1 MKSVLLKAVP
11 YSKELVTMALESGV
25 DGIIAPDVEAESVA
39 AMARSEVLPESHIK
53 LVRLESKADEDAAV
67 AALRGGETVLLARGW
82 EIIPVENLLAHEQL
96 SAQAGAKTG
105 RLILEAGTVEE
116 ALLAAGILESGVDT
130 IAVTAEGAK
139 DIKEIVGKLKSDC
152 GRIELSE
159 AVITEIVPVS
169 LGHRVCVD
177 TLSMLKSGQ
186 GMLVGNSAAFTF
198 LVNAETEHNEFV
210 APRPFRINAGA
221 VHAYALMPDDRTC
234 YLEEL
239 GSGSEVL
246 VVDHAGSSEIAVAG
260 RLKVEKRPMLM
271 IRARSGGRE
280 GTVFLQN
287 AETIRLVQPGGGT
300 ESVVKL
306 KPGDKVL
313 CRLDEAGRHFG
324 MRIKEEI
331 MEA

>member
-1 MKSVLLKAVP
+1 MKSVLLKALP
-11 YSKELVTMALESGV
+11 YNKAHVTLALESGV
-25 DGIIAPDVEAESVA
+25 DGIIAPDSEAESVA
-39 AMARSEVLPESHIK
+39 AMARCEVLPVSG
-53 LVRLESKADEDAAV
+53 VRQVSLDAKADEEEAA
-67 AALRGGETVLLARGW
+67 AALHNGQTVLLARGW
-82 EIIPVENLLAHEQL
+82 EIIPVENLLAQDQL
-96 SAQAGAKTG
+96 SGKKG
-105 RLILEAGTVEE
+105 RLILEVGSLDE

-130 IAVTAEGAK
+130 VAVTPDGAGE
-139 DIKEIVGKLKSDC
+139 IKEIVGALKSGQ
-152 GRIELSE
+152 GRIELAE
-159 AVITEIVPVS
+159 AVITEVAPVA

-221 VHAYALMPDDRTC
+221 VHAYAVMPEDRTA

-239 GSGSEVL
+239 APGREVL
-246 VVDHAGSSEIAVAG
+246 VVDHEGNAETAVAG

-271 IRARSGGRE
+271 IRAESGGRE

-287 AETIRLVQPGGGT
+287 AETIRLVRPGGAT
-300 ESVVKL
+300 VSVVRL

-324 MRIKEEI
+324 MRIKEDILE
-331 MEA
+331 E

>member
-1 MKSVLLKAVP
+1 MKSVLLKAMP
-11 YSKELVTMALESGV
+11 YNKDHVTLALESGV
-25 DGIIAPDVEAESVA
+25 DGIIAPDAEADGVA
-39 AMARSEVLPESHIK
+39 SLARSEVLPES
-53 LVRLESKADEDAAV
+53 LVRRVTLGSKADEEEAA

-82 EIIPVENLLAHEQL
+82 EIIPVENLLAQGQL
-96 SAQAGAKTG
+96 SAKAG
-105 RLILEAGTVEE
+105 RLILEVGGLKE
-116 ALLAAGILESGVDT
+116 ALLAAGILESGADT
-130 IAVTAEGAK
+130 VAVTPEGAEE
-139 DIKEIVGKLKSDC
+139 IKEIVAKLKSGS
-152 GRIELSE
+152 GRLELSE
-159 AVITEIVPVS
+159 AVITEIAPVA

-221 VHAYALMPDDRTC
+221 VHAYALMPEDRTS

-239 GSGSEVL
+239 APGDEIL
-246 VVDHAGSSEIAVAG
+246 VVDHEGNSELAVAG

-271 IRARSGGRE
+271 IKAKAEGRE

-287 AETIRLVQPGGGT
+287 AETIRLVLPGGGT
-300 ESVVKL
+300 ASVVTL

-331 MEA
+331 LE